1 MKDDRETADGY
12 TLETA
17 YWAGNL
23 YDAEAEFDVQKQ
35 LEADAELWRKD
46 GDIMEDDFDTIF
58 GDLTLL

>member
-1 MKDDRETADGY
+1 MRDDRETVDGH

-17 YWAGNL
+17 YWAGPL
-23 YDAEAEFDVQKQ
+23 HDVEAEFDVQTQ

-58 GDLTLL
+58 GDLTML